1 MKIPKRHFEINWPLP
16 SSSCHS
22 VFITLYNHCIPTNQ
36 GPLSCA
42 LDIGCGTGQST
53 ENLLPHFEKVYG
65 CDPSQAMLDQ
75 AAEDYKNHGKYF
87 NRTHYEKKSTKSLC
101 FGFNY

>member
-1 MKIPKRHFEINWPLP
+1 MYVYQVI
-16 SSSCHS
+16 
-22 VFITLYNHCIPTNQ
+22 ITLYNHCIPTNQ

-75 AAEDYKNHGKYF
+75 AKEDYKNHGKYF
-87 NRTHYEKKSTKSLC
+87 SRAEKVHSSLLSY
-101 FGFNY
+101 FKHTRLNI